1 MLKRVAGTRSA
12 EAKVRRE
19 MQEEQAK
26 QEKQQA
32 ATREKKA
39 AAKAADWE
47 AANKEGRS
55 RRSRVPCH

>member
-26 QEKQQA
+26 QEG
-32 ATREKKA
+32 
-39 AAKAADWE
+39 E
-47 AANKEGRS
+47 AAGGRPGEEGCGEGGRLGS
-55 RRSRVPCH
+55 GKQRRPKSPF